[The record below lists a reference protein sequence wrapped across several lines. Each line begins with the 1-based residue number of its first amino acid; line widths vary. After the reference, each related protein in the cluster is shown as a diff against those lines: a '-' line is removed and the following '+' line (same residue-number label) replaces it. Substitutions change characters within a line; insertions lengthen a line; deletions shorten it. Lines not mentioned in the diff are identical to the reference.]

1 MVFSKF
7 LLTAITLMAQTA
19 NAEQAARALQLSQSP
34 PRTVT
39 GEQGCYTDFGR
50 SWRGSVPTYSRLYS
64 YTFPVTE
71 YTYTTPTT
79 STVTITPAVSSG
91 AAGTTTSTVT
101 TTTHVSSLTTATV
114 RAPARFTPLASVIA
128 RAGDASGLQESLD
141 ESQTTTGD
149 TDYSL
154 SLSADKEGKCTARPF
169 LWPQAV
175 VCEKVVRVFTTTTS
189 TITATWAATTTT
201 ILPGPAVQTAVTTTV
216 TRTSTI
222 TDVAANPTQTVY
234 EACQSNNLQAY
245 HGQPRSYFVE
255 AVHNWFITREG
266 RRTDTPESCCVACQ
280 TTSNCAGSLYHLF
293 SGTCYIFK
301 TGGNQRQCRSP
312 GELRSTRNITTSG
325 IFWASNGRCGSW
337 RVSNEEPGSS
347 TER

>member
-1 MVFSKF
+1 MVFNKS
-7 LLTAITLMAQTA
+7 LLAAIALMAHIA
-19 NAEQAARALQLSQSP
+19 NAEEAARGLQLSQSP

-71 YTYTTPTT
+71 YIYTTPTT
-79 STVTITPAVSSG
+79 STVTITPTISAGS
-91 AAGTTTSTVT
+91 AGTTTSTVT
-101 TTTHVSSLTTATV
+101 TTTHISSFTTVTV

-128 RAGDASGLQESLD
+128 EAGNAPGLRESAD
-141 ESQTTTGD
+141 EAHMISGD

-154 SLSADKEGKCTARPF
+154 SLSVDKDGRCATKPF

-189 TITATWAATTTT
+189 TITATRAATTTT
-201 ILPGPAVQTAVTTTV
+201 ILPGPTAQTTVTTT
-216 TRTSTI
+216 TTTTSTI

-234 EACQSNNLQAY
+234 DACQTNNLRAY

-255 AVHNWFITREG
+255 AVHDWFITREE
-266 RRTDTPESCCVACQ
+266 RRTGTPESCCIACQ
-280 TTSNCAGSLYHLF
+280 TTSDCGGSLYHLF

-301 TGGNQRQCRSP
+301 SRGNQRQCQSP
-312 GELRSTRNITTSG
+312 GKLRSTMNITTSG
-325 IFWASNGRCGSW
+325 VFWASNGGCGSW
-337 RVSNEEPGSS
+337 RISNEEPGSS
-347 TER
+347 T